1 MYAFSALANW
11 NDVELA
17 CDLPATSHPGVK
29 LTLCVAKYFHVS
41 SVKFVLALVM
51 YLNNLFP

>member
-17 CDLPATSHPGVK
+17 CELPATSHPGVK
-29 LTLCVAKYFHVS
+29 LTVCGKILPCILSKICTGISNV
-41 SVKFVLALVM
+41 
-51 YLNNLFP
+51 P